1 MTCFACEREPTR
13 QCPRCGRPYCDEHGE
28 DVCDACLNP
37 GTGVPSFT
45 LYRGSLLALLIGTAV
60 AVWLIVQPV
69 RRRYQRRNQALR
81 PQVSYTHRRRAR
93 PRATPGAPPAQTPG
107 APPAGTPAAGAPTPA
122 RRSTGGDARCAAGS
136 VRLDRPATPGP
147 GTTPAP
153 GAHLRLRSYPAAGAR
168 RRLQPGTGSYTVV
181 SGDTLSSICNQ
192 VKPASMSVSECVDR
206 VVTLNRLSSSNEI
219 SIGQQLTVPR

>member
-37 GTGVPSFT
+37 GSGVPSFT

-60 AVWLIVQPV
+60 AVWLIVQPSGGDASGG
-69 RRRYQRRNQALR
+69 NQALR
-81 PQVSYTHRRRAR
+81 PVVITPTAVVRSAV
-93 PRATPGAPPAQTPG
+93 TPGAPPAQTPG
-107 APPAGTPAAGAPTPA
+107 PPPATTPAAGAPTPGA
-122 RRSTGGDARCAAGS
+122 PAVTTPGAPPGTP
-136 VRLDRPATPGP
+136 RPAGTPPGP

-153 GAHLRLRSYPAAGAR
+153 GATPPAPGAT
-168 RRLQPGTGSYTVV
+168 PGAPANTGSYTVV
-181 SGDTLSSICNQ
+181 SGDSLSSICSQ

-206 VVTLNRLSSSNEI
+206 VVTLNRLSSPSEF
-219 SIGQQLTVPR
+219 SIGQQLTVPK